1 MGYRLRA
8 PTFKHRERLIIIS
21 APADND
27 AHRGIVQIIYPYLPC
42 PPDIPHGRISVMQQ
56 ARHPEIQVVIPD
68 HGSSSFNGAGE
79 RLAKALS
86 VDEALQFSPM
96 TSAPVFGLDSIFRPD
111 VGQPSLANLSST
123 HDRKAA
129 GAIIDALDDE
139 TQAAAGEST
148 RLKTTRQ
155 YLQEILSGGL
165 TEYEFKLPSRP
176 RQTHNSLKS
185 QLPDSESLSRGHLG
199 PFAKMMLDNTD
210 VPYRYPLPITPSP
223 KNELPVSKPLPSP
236 NLIENS
242 SPHIPLESRRQ
253 SEVKPPLGSQD
264 SMPKP
269 VIIVPSLPLS
279 SQPDEYVH
287 INEQV
292 PSKRRKLNTDDSDKL
307 AALRMKDQKE
317 EADAALVKLQGLLQ
331 DVFEEEDQLEPDTAT
346 TEAQLPSKMFRLPK
360 ATDDLGPVLSSETH
374 TLLQAAIQKVTG
386 YGRLR
391 DIPTEYLN
399 RIQKLCEPPVISSQT
414 TDLKLEHVPSDEDAE
429 IWLRRLE
436 DVRNALLAICTL
448 LQTMSGEVTI
458 NDLCPEDVI
467 QAIPSVLNH
476 VFDDCLIPAIEC
488 RPTGRDA
495 ELFTFFSSHKQI
507 IAGLVHQT
515 KRVLNLLARFLS
527 NVDVAEGTITA
538 TEFLATKLIF
548 VENAHSDRDSTL
560 GFQKFEAVRR
570 GSMDVLAKI
579 FAKYPEQRSFI
590 LDEILVSLEKLPS
603 TRQSARQFKLLDGK
617 HIQLLSALVMQLVQ
631 TTALQKSL
639 KGSRKPKRR
648 LPLPKLGQGNGSE
661 SDEEA
666 DDEPED
672 EGPKRGTAL
681 ELLSNQVDPLFD
693 NAIRSA
699 QYITRFIVQ
708 RAMTSTKTGDQPYR
722 NLLDLFTGDLISVL
736 GSTDW
741 PAAELLLRVLA
752 SQMIGLAD
760 HDKSPANAKNMALEL
775 LGWMG
780 CAISDLTSSVQHLL
794 PSIDEGDSDLI
805 DHLRQLFDEH
815 LNRSLHI
822 EEILVIDGPHRIVLE
837 YLQERDVGNWQL
849 ASARGYFLAQWAKTV
864 CSFYYDPED
873 KGNISEDESVEEFAR
888 TLRNMLSDPRW
899 LESHR
904 EFDRIAANHA
914 RFAYLL
920 TVLNMGFCKAF
931 DKILK
936 VLLNSITS
944 DQAKVRSRSLKSVI
958 QMLEKDPN
966 LLDRDNTVMPL
977 ILGCASDSSPMVR
990 DSALSL
996 IAKCITL
1003 KPALE
1008 EDGCRTILA
1017 CSADPTVGVRKRC
1030 IGSLKDIYLQTSR
1043 KDLKIAIADN
1053 LLQQITD
1060 FEGSVAA
1067 QARQVLEEI
1076 WLSPFHQS
1084 ISSIHDSPQKAS
1096 LGELVDL
1103 IVGSVEK
1110 SDLGVITLEKFV
1122 KSVLSEDS
1130 KAASANFEVCKS
1142 VVASM
1147 FERIID
1153 HADSSNK
1160 PSLQALLQSITVFAK
1175 ANAKL
1180 FTPDQLETLHPY
1192 IGHLSTADDL
1202 LLFRSVVVIYR
1213 CVLPCLST
1221 AHNTLLKEVQNDLF
1235 KSVSKLARTELNE
1248 VMACLWTV
1256 DRVLQNTE
1264 RLVKLTISVLKGIA
1278 QAKAL
1283 NFDESSTADA
1293 LGRVRSYIRIA
1304 GCVGKHCDL
1313 EKYYNFFRQ
1322 SFPTARATSVSGLMV
1337 DFIAPFA
1344 LPRYPLELRV
1354 MALES
1359 LGSICQTWPAQFSEE
1374 QARVALSSVFDE
1386 DNPDLQNIV
1395 LKSFLE
1401 FFSVHEGKSEKL
1413 IETNDS
1419 AVDAENS
1426 TRLAG
1431 SLKAS
1436 ENDGAAALIA
1446 QHFLQNMLHAALS
1459 KQDAY
1464 ALTAIELIASINRQ
1478 GLIHPKECAGVL
1490 VSLETSTNPT
1500 ISKIAF
1506 ETHKMLH
1513 EQHESMFDREYMR
1526 AVQEAFY
1533 YQRDVVG
1540 DPSGA
1545 YSHPYTAKLAPLF
1558 DIIKV
1563 SNSKYQRKFL
1573 TNLCSKVDFELRKL
1587 DVSNNPPEHLLL
1599 ARFVSQNIAFFEYG
1613 QIAEII
1619 PTIACIERIVAAT
1632 GTIVAHAIET
1642 DLFQHTIQPTNGNA
1656 SSAETHVE
1664 NGPAAVVD
1672 SPDSPAGPSKVPV
1685 HESID
1690 MLLLRQLTTAAGS
1703 LLMLWE
1709 ARSYLRRLYGINFHA
1724 RQKEGKGHAKELNRA
1739 PAKVQ
1744 GVNGDRI
1751 WETVSNLMR
1760 CLDSTEAMMSTCRD
1774 FAMLLSIDDELK
1786 VAGDDDRD
1794 SYDTTG
1800 EGDDMSALLAATSS
1814 SKPGKRKS
1822 SVSGGGTPK
1831 KKPRGRPA
1839 AKKRVSTDLEDGL
1852 GSD

>member
-1 MGYRLRA
+1 
-8 PTFKHRERLIIIS
+8 
-21 APADND
+21 
-27 AHRGIVQIIYPYLPC
+27 
-42 PPDIPHGRISVMQQ
+42 MQQ
-56 ARHPEIQVVIPD
+56 ARHPEIQVVISD
-68 HGSSSFNGAGE
+68 HGTSNSNGAGE

-96 TSAPVFGLDSIFRPD
+96 TSAPIFGLSSILLPD

-129 GAIIDALDDE
+129 GEIIDALDDE
-139 TQAAAGEST
+139 TQASAGEST
-148 RLKTTRQ
+148 RLETARQ
-155 YLQEILSGGL
+155 YIQEKLNGVL
-165 TEYEFKLPSRP
+165 TKYEFKLPSQP
-176 RQTHNSLKS
+176 RTTRNSLKH
-185 QLPDSESLSRGHLG
+185 QTPDTESLSRGHLG
-199 PFAKMMLDNTD
+199 PFAKMMLDSTN
-210 VPYRYPLPITPSP
+210 VVYRYPSPITPSP
-223 KNELPVSKPLPSP
+223 KKTLPVSKPLPSP
-236 NLIENS
+236 ALTENS
-242 SPHIPLESRRQ
+242 SPQITAEFRRQ
-253 SEVKPPLGSQD
+253 SEPEPPFGPQQI
-264 SMPKP
+264 MQKP
-269 VIIVPSLPLS
+269 VVLVPSLPLS
-279 SQPDEYVH
+279 SQRDEYVH
-287 INEQV
+287 ISDEV
-292 PSKRRKLNTDDSDKL
+292 LSKRRKLNTKDEEKV
-307 AALRMKDQKE
+307 AALRLKDQKE
-317 EADAALVKLQGLLQ
+317 EANGALVKLQELLQ
-331 DVFEEEDQLEPDTAT
+331 EVFEAEDQLEPDTSS
-346 TEAQLPSKMFRLPK
+346 TEVQSCSKMFRLPK
-360 ATDDLGPVLSSETH
+360 TINDIGPVLSSETQSM
-374 TLLQAAIQKVTG
+374 LQTAMQKVAS

-399 RIQKLCEPPVISSQT
+399 RIQKLCEPPIISAQT
-414 TDLKLEHVPSDEDAE
+414 PDLKLEHVPSAEDTE
-429 IWLRRLE
+429 IWLSRL
-436 DVRNALLAICTL
+436 DDMRNALLAICTL
-448 LQTMSGEVTI
+448 LHTMSGEVTI
-458 NDLCPEDVI
+458 KDLCPEDVI
-467 QAIPSVLNH
+467 QAIPGVLNH
-476 VFDDCLIPAIEC
+476 VFDDCLIPAVEC
-488 RPTGRDA
+488 RPNGRDE
-495 ELFTFFSSHKQI
+495 ELFAFFSNQKKVL
-507 IAGLVHQT
+507 AGLVHQA
-515 KRVLNLLARFLS
+515 KKVLNLLAGFLS

-560 GFQKFEAVRR
+560 GFQKYEAVRR

-603 TRQSARQFKLLDGK
+603 TRQSARQFKLIDGK
-617 HIQLLSALVMQLVQ
+617 NIQLLSALVMQLVQ
-631 TTALQKSL
+631 TTAMQESSKS
-639 KGSRKPKRR
+639 SQKPKRR
-648 LPLPKLGQGNGSE
+648 LPLPKLARDEASDSEETNDE
-661 SDEEA
+661 SD
-666 DDEPED
+666 D
-672 EGPKRGTAL
+672 EGSRRGTPL
-681 ELLSNQVDPLFD
+681 ELLSNKVDPLFD

-780 CAISDLTSSVQHLL
+780 CAISELTSSVQHLI
-794 PSIDEGDSDLI
+794 PSMDEGDSNLSDY
-805 DHLRQLFDEH
+805 LRQLFDEH
-815 LNRSLHI
+815 LNRSLHTQDI
-822 EEILVIDGPHRIVLE
+822 VCVDGPYRIVLE
-837 YLQERDVGNWQL
+837 YLQERDIRNWQL
-849 ASARGYFLAQWAKTV
+849 SSARGYFLAQWAKNV
-864 CSFYYDPED
+864 CSFYNDPED
-873 KGNISEDESVEEFAR
+873 SGGPSKGESVDNLAR
-888 TLRNMLSDPRW
+888 TLCNMLSDPRW
-899 LESHR
+899 LESHN
-904 EFDRIAANHA
+904 EFDRIATHHA

-920 TVLNMGFCKAF
+920 TVLNTGFCKAF

-958 QMLEKDPN
+958 QMLEKDPT
-966 LLDRDNTVMPL
+966 LLDRDNTVMTL
-977 ILGCASDSSPMVR
+977 ILGCAADSSPMVR

-1003 KPALE
+1003 RPALE
-1008 EDGCRTILA
+1008 EEGCRTILS

-1053 LLQQITD
+1053 LLQRITD
-1060 FEGSVAA
+1060 FESSVVT

-1076 WLSPFHQS
+1076 WFTPFHHPIHS
-1084 ISSIHDSPQKAS
+1084 IQDSPHTKVT

-1110 SDLGVITLEKFV
+1110 SDVVVTTLEKFV
-1122 KSVLSEDS
+1122 KSVLSDDS
-1130 KAASANFEVCKS
+1130 KAASANFRVCKAI
-1142 VVASM
+1142 VATM

-1213 CVLPCLST
+1213 CVLPYLST

-1264 RLVKLTISVLKGIA
+1264 RLVKLTISVLKGIS

-1283 NFDESSTADA
+1283 NFDNNSSKADA

-1322 SFPTARATSVSGLMV
+1322 SFPTAQATSVSGLMV

-1344 LPRYPLELRV
+1344 LPQYPLELRV

-1359 LGSICQTWPAQFSEE
+1359 LGSICQTWPAQYSQK
-1374 QARVALSSVFDE
+1374 QAKAALSSVFDE

-1401 FFSVHEGKSEKL
+1401 FFSVHEGKAEKL
-1413 IETNDS
+1413 IQTGDS
-1419 AVDAENS
+1419 AADDAENS

-1459 KQDAY
+1459 KQDTY
-1464 ALTAIELIASINRQ
+1464 ALTAVELIASINRQ

-1490 VSLETSTNPT
+1490 VALETSTNPT

-1506 ETHKMLH
+1506 DTHKMLH

-1526 AVQEAFY
+1526 AVQDAFY
-1533 YQRDVVG
+1533 YQRDVIG

-1545 YSHPYTAKLAPLF
+1545 FSRPYTSKLAPLF

-1573 TNLCSKVDFELRKL
+1573 TNLCSKVNFEPRKL
-1587 DVSNNPPEHLLL
+1587 DVSKDPPEHLLL
-1599 ARFVSQNIAFFEYG
+1599 SRFVSQNIAFFEYA
-1613 QIAEII
+1613 QLAEII
-1619 PTIACIERIVAAT
+1619 PTIGCIERIVAGT
-1632 GTIVAHAIET
+1632 GTVVAHAIET
-1642 DLFQHTIQPTNGNA
+1642 DLFQHTMQLINGNA
-1656 SSAETHVE
+1656 SRAEPQGNNEPTVSTE
-1664 NGPAAVVD
+1664 APDIPATAAA
-1672 SPDSPAGPSKVPV
+1672 PPEPAIGD
-1685 HESID
+1685 SID
-1690 MLLLRQLTTAAGS
+1690 TDLLRQLATAAGS
-1703 LLMLWE
+1703 LFMLWE
-1709 ARSYLRRLYGINFHA
+1709 ARSYLRRLYGINFHS
-1724 RQKEGKGHAKELNRA
+1724 RQQEGKVNAKEVNRA
-1739 PAKVQ
+1739 PSKVQ
-1744 GVNGDRI
+1744 GVNGDRF
-1751 WETVSNLMR
+1751 WETVSNLMH
-1760 CLDSTEAMMSTCRD
+1760 CLDSNEAMMNTCRD
-1774 FAMLLSIDDELK
+1774 FALLLSIDDELK
-1786 VAGDDDRD
+1786 VIGDDDRD
-1794 SYDTTG
+1794 SHDTTG
-1800 EGDDMSALLAATSS
+1800 DGDDMSVLLGPGGN

-1822 SVSGGGTPK
+1822 SVSAGGTPK
-1831 KKPRGRPA
+1831 KKARGRLSGQ
-1839 AKKRVSTDLEDGL
+1839 KRMNTELDDELA
-1852 GSD
+1852 SD

>member
-1 MGYRLRA
+1 
-8 PTFKHRERLIIIS
+8 
-21 APADND
+21 
-27 AHRGIVQIIYPYLPC
+27 
-42 PPDIPHGRISVMQQ
+42 MQQ
-56 ARHPEIQVVIPD
+56 ARNPSIQVVISG
-68 HGSSSFNGAGE
+68 HGVSNSNGAGE

-96 TSAPVFGLDSIFRPD
+96 TSAPIFGLDSILRPD

-129 GAIIDALDDE
+129 GEIIDTLDDE
-139 TQAAAGEST
+139 TQANAGEST
-148 RLKTTRQ
+148 RLETTRRH
-155 YLQEILSGGL
+155 LQEILSGDM
-165 TEYEFKLPSRP
+165 TEYEFKLPSRS
-176 RQTHNSLKS
+176 RVTHNSLKA
-185 QLPDSESLSRGHLG
+185 QLPDTESLSRGHLG
-199 PFAKMMLDNTD
+199 PFAKMVLDSTD
-210 VPYRYPLPITPSP
+210 VRYRYPSPVTPSP
-223 KNELPVSKPLPSP
+223 KKKLIVSKSLPSP
-236 NLIENS
+236 TLTENVSAARIPES
-242 SPHIPLESRRQ
+242 SHHTESKATLGLQ
-253 SEVKPPLGSQD
+253 KPMQ
-264 SMPKP
+264 KP
-269 VIIVPSLPLS
+269 VVLVPSLPLS
-279 SQPDEYVH
+279 SQPNEYVH
-287 INEQV
+287 IRDQS
-292 PSKRRKLNTDDSDKL
+292 PSKRRKLNTEDDEKL
-307 AALRMKDQKE
+307 AALRLKDQKE
-317 EADAALVKLQGLLQ
+317 EADAALVKLQELLQ
-331 DVFEEEDQLEPDTAT
+331 EVFEAEDQLEPDTSAT
-346 TEAQLPSKMFRLPK
+346 EPQSSSKMFRLPK
-360 ATDDLGPVLSSETH
+360 AIDGLGPVLSSETH
-374 TLLQAAIQKVTG
+374 SLLQTAMQKVTG

-399 RIQKLCEPPVISSQT
+399 RIQKLCEPPVISAQT
-414 TDLKLEHVPSDEDAE
+414 PDLKLEHVPAE
-429 IWLRRLE
+429 YDTEMWLRKL
-436 DVRNALLAICTL
+436 DDMRNALLAICTL
-448 LQTMSGEVTI
+448 LHTMSGEVTI
-458 NDLCPEDVI
+458 KDLCPEDVI
-467 QAIPSVLNH
+467 QAIPNVLNH
-476 VFDDCLIPAIEC
+476 VFDDCLIPVVEC
-488 RPTGRDA
+488 RPNARDA
-495 ELFTFFSSHKQI
+495 ELFTFFSAHRNI
-507 IAGLVHQT
+507 LAGLVHQT
-515 KRVLNLLARFLS
+515 KKVLHLLARFLS

-560 GFQKFEAVRR
+560 GFQKYEAVRR

-579 FAKYPEQRSFI
+579 FAKYPEQRPFI

-603 TRQSARQFKLLDGK
+603 TRQSARQFKLIDGK

-631 TTALQKSL
+631 TTALQKSS
-639 KGSRKPKRR
+639 KGSRRPKRR
-648 LPLPKLGQGNGSE
+648 LLLPKFGQGEGSE
-661 SDEEA
+661 SEDTDDEA
-666 DDEPED
+666 DDD
-672 EGPKRGTAL
+672 GPRRGTPL
-681 ELLSNQVDPLFD
+681 ELLSDKVEPLFD
-693 NAIRSA
+693 NALRSA
-699 QYITRFIVQ
+699 QYITKFIVQ

-722 NLLDLFTGDLISVL
+722 NLLDLFTGDLVSVL

-780 CAISDLTSSVQHLL
+780 CAISDLTSSVQHLI
-794 PSIDEGDSDLI
+794 PSMDEGDSELSDY
-805 DHLRQLFDEH
+805 LRQLFDEH
-815 LNRSLHI
+815 LNRSLHA
-822 EEILVIDGPHRIVLE
+822 EDVVSVDGPYRIVLE
-837 YLQERDVGNWQL
+837 NLQERDLGNWQL
-849 ASARGYFLAQWAKTV
+849 SSARGYVLAQWAKNV
-864 CSFYYDPED
+864 CSFYYDPENR
-873 KGNISEDESVEEFAR
+873 GNTSDGESVDHLAR

-899 LESHR
+899 LESHNNF
-904 EFDRIAANHA
+904 ERIGPHHA

-920 TVLNMGFCKAF
+920 TLLHMGFCKAF

-958 QMLEKDPN
+958 QMLEKDPT
-966 LLDRDNTVMPL
+966 LLDRDDSVTTL
-977 ILGCASDSSPMVR
+977 ILRCSTDSSPMVR

-1003 KPALE
+1003 RPALE
-1008 EDGCRTILA
+1008 EDGCRTILS

-1053 LLQQITD
+1053 LLQRITD
-1060 FEGSVAA
+1060 MESSVVT

-1076 WLSPFHQS
+1076 WFGPFHHPIDS
-1084 ISSIHDSPQKAS
+1084 IQDSPQTKVS

-1110 SDLGVITLEKFV
+1110 SDAIVTAFEKFV
-1122 KSVLSEDS
+1122 KSILSDDT
-1130 KAASANFEVCKS
+1130 KAASANFKVCKAI
-1142 VVASM
+1142 VAAM

-1153 HADSSNK
+1153 HADSPNK
-1160 PSLQALLQSITVFAK
+1160 PTLQALLQSVTVFAK

-1213 CVLPCLST
+1213 CVLPYLST
-1221 AHNTLLKEVQNDLF
+1221 AHNTLLKEIQNDLF

-1248 VMACLWTV
+1248 VMACLWTI

-1278 QAKAL
+1278 QAKTL
-1283 NFDESSTADA
+1283 NFDNSSKTDA

-1322 SFPTARATSVSGLMV
+1322 SFPTTQATSVSGLMV
-1337 DFIAPFA
+1337 NFIAPFA
-1344 LPRYPLELRV
+1344 LPQYPLELRI

-1359 LGSICQTWPAQFSEE
+1359 LGSICQTWPAQYSQQ
-1374 QARVALSSVFDE
+1374 QARVALSSVFE
-1386 DNPDLQNIV
+1386 GDNPDLQNII

-1401 FFSVHEGKSEKL
+1401 FFSIHEGKAETL
-1413 IETNDS
+1413 VQTNDS
-1419 AVDAENS
+1419 AADAES
-1426 TRLAG
+1426 SARLAG

-1446 QHFLQNMLHAALS
+1446 QQFLQNMLHAALS
-1459 KQDAY
+1459 KQDTY

-1490 VSLETSTNPT
+1490 VALETSTNPT

-1506 ETHKMLH
+1506 DTHKMLH

-1526 AVQEAFY
+1526 AVQDAFH

-1545 YSHPYTAKLAPLF
+1545 FVRPYTSKLAPLF

-1573 TNLCSKVDFELRKL
+1573 TNLCTKVDFELRKL
-1587 DVSNNPPEHLLL
+1587 DVSKDPPEHLLL
-1599 ARFVSQNIAFFEYG
+1599 SRFVSQNIAFFEYA
-1613 QIAEII
+1613 QIAEIL

-1642 DLFQHTIQPTNGNA
+1642 DLFQNTMEPINGNSNA
-1656 SSAETHVE
+1656 AQSRTMDGSTVSEEV
-1664 NGPAAVVD
+1664 AAVPTTSSEVAA
-1672 SPDSPAGPSKVPV
+1672 AGK
-1685 HESID
+1685 SID
-1690 MLLLRQLTTAAGS
+1690 GQLLRQLATAAGS

-1724 RQKEGKGHAKELNRA
+1724 RQKEGKGSAKELNR
-1739 PAKVQ
+1739 PPSKVQ
-1744 GVNGDRI
+1744 GVTGDRF
-1751 WETVSNLMR
+1751 WEVVSNLMH
-1760 CLDSTEAMMSTCRD
+1760 CLDSTETMVTTCRD
-1774 FAMLLSIDDELK
+1774 FALLLSIDDELK
-1786 VAGDDDRD
+1786 VAGDDDRG
-1794 SYDTTG
+1794 SHDTTG
-1800 EGDDMSALLAATSS
+1800 EGDEMGILLAAAGN

-1822 SVSGGGTPK
+1822 SVSAGGTPK
-1831 KKPRGRPA
+1831 KKARGSKPLG
-1839 AKKRVSTDLEDGL
+1839 KKRMSTDIDDELA
-1852 GSD
+1852 SD

>member
-1 MGYRLRA
+1 
-8 PTFKHRERLIIIS
+8 
-21 APADND
+21 
-27 AHRGIVQIIYPYLPC
+27 
-42 PPDIPHGRISVMQQ
+42 MQQ
-56 ARHPEIQVVIPD
+56 ARHPGIQVVISD
-68 HGSSSFNGAGE
+68 HGASNSNGAGE

-96 TSAPVFGLDSIFRPD
+96 TSAPIFGLDSILRPD

-129 GAIIDALDDE
+129 GEIIDALDDE
-139 TQAAAGEST
+139 TQASAGEST
-148 RLKTTRQ
+148 RLETTRQ
-155 YLQEILSGGL
+155 YLQEILKKGL

-176 RQTHNSLKS
+176 RMTRNSLKA
-185 QLPDSESLSRGHLG
+185 QLPDTESLSRGHLG
-199 PFAKMMLDNTD
+199 PFAKMMLDSTD
-210 VPYRYPLPITPSP
+210 VAYRYPSPITPSP
-223 KNELPVSKPLPSP
+223 KKKLPVSKPLPSP
-236 NLIENS
+236 TLTENV
-242 SPHIPLESRRQ
+242 SPQIIAESRHQ
-253 SEVKPPLGSQD
+253 SESKATLGPQEN
-264 SMPKP
+264 MQKP
-269 VIIVPSLPLS
+269 VILVPSLPLS

-287 INEQV
+287 ISDQV
-292 PSKRRKLNTDDSDKL
+292 PSKRRKLNTEDDDKL
-307 AALRMKDQKE
+307 AALRLKDQKE
-317 EADAALVKLQGLLQ
+317 EADAALVKLQEILQ
-331 DVFEEEDQLEPDTAT
+331 EIFEAEDQLEPDTSS
-346 TEAQLPSKMFRLPK
+346 TEAHPSSKMFRLPK
-360 ATDDLGPVLSSETH
+360 AIDDLGPVLSSETH
-374 TLLQAAIQKVTG
+374 SMLQTAMQKVTV

-399 RIQKLCEPPVISSQT
+399 RIQKLCEPPVISAQT
-414 TDLKLEHVPSDEDAE
+414 PDLKLEHVPSDEDTE
-429 IWLRRLE
+429 IWLRRL
-436 DVRNALLAICTL
+436 DDMRNALLAICTL
-448 LQTMSGEVTI
+448 LHTMSGEVTI
-458 NDLCPEDVI
+458 KDLCPEDVI
-467 QAIPSVLNH
+467 QAIPAVLNH
-476 VFDDCLIPAIEC
+476 VFDNCIIPAVEC
-488 RPTGRDA
+488 RPNGRDA
-495 ELFTFFSSHKQI
+495 ELFTFFSAHKQVL
-507 IAGLVHQT
+507 AGLVNQT
-515 KRVLNLLARFLS
+515 KKVLNLLARFLS

-603 TRQSARQFKLLDGK
+603 TRQSARQFKLIDGK

-631 TTALQKSL
+631 TTALQKSS
-639 KGSRKPKRR
+639 KGSKKPKRR
-648 LPLPKLGQGNGSE
+648 LPLPKLGQAEGSE
-661 SDEEA
+661 SEET
-666 DDEPED
+666 DDESDD
-672 EGPKRGTAL
+672 EGPRRGTPL
-681 ELLSNQVDPLFD
+681 ELLSNKVEPLFD

-760 HDKSPANAKNMALEL
+760 HDKSSANAKNMALEL

-780 CAISDLTSSVQHLL
+780 CAISDLTSSVQHLI
-794 PSIDEGDSDLI
+794 PSMDEGDSDLS
-805 DHLRQLFDEH
+805 DYLRQLFDEH

-822 EEILVIDGPHRIVLE
+822 EDIVSADGPYRVVLE
-837 YLQERDVGNWQL
+837 YLQERDLDNWQL
-849 ASARGYFLAQWAKTV
+849 SSARGYFLAQWAKTV
-864 CSFYYDPED
+864 CSFYYDPQD
-873 KGNISEDESVEEFAR
+873 RGNTSEGESVDDLAR

-899 LESHR
+899 LESHN
-904 EFDRIAANHA
+904 EFDRIATNHA

-920 TVLNMGFCKAF
+920 TVLNTGFCKAF

-958 QMLEKDPN
+958 QMLEKDPT
-966 LLDRDNTVMPL
+966 LLDRDDTVMTL
-977 ILGCASDSSPMVR
+977 ILRCATDSSPMVR

-1003 KPALE
+1003 RPALE
-1008 EDGCRTILA
+1008 EDGCRTILS

-1030 IGSLKDIYLQTSR
+1030 ISSLKDIYLQTSR

-1053 LLQQITD
+1053 LLQRIID
-1060 FEGSVAA
+1060 LESSVVA

-1076 WLSPFHQS
+1076 WLAPFHHPINS
-1084 ISSIHDSPQKAS
+1084 IQDSPQTKVS
-1096 LGELVDL
+1096 FGELVDL

-1110 SDLGVITLEKFV
+1110 SDVVITTLEKFV
-1122 KSVLSEDS
+1122 KSVLSDDS
-1130 KAASANFEVCKS
+1130 KAAAANFTVCKAI
-1142 VVASM
+1142 VATM

-1153 HADSSNK
+1153 HADSPNK

-1213 CVLPCLST
+1213 CVLPYLST

-1283 NFDESSTADA
+1283 NFDDSSKADA

-1337 DFIAPFA
+1337 DFISPFA
-1344 LPRYPLELRV
+1344 LPRYPLELRI

-1359 LGSICQTWPAQFSEE
+1359 LGSICQTWPAQYGQE
-1374 QARVALSSVFDE
+1374 QARLALSSVFDE

-1401 FFSVHEGKSEKL
+1401 FFSVHEGKAEKL
-1413 IETNDS
+1413 IQTSDS
-1419 AVDAENS
+1419 TADGESS

-1459 KQDAY
+1459 KQDTY

-1490 VSLETSTNPT
+1490 VALETSTNPT

-1506 ETHKMLH
+1506 DTHKMLH

-1533 YQRDVVG
+1533 YQRDVIG

-1545 YSHPYTAKLAPLF
+1545 FSRPYISKLAPLF

-1563 SNSKYQRKFL
+1563 SNSKYQKKFL
-1573 TNLCSKVDFELRKL
+1573 MNLCSKVDFELRKL
-1587 DVSNNPPEHLLL
+1587 DVSKDPPEHLLL
-1599 ARFVSQNIAFFEYG
+1599 SRFVSQNIAFFEYA
-1613 QIAEII
+1613 QIAEIL
-1619 PTIACIERIVAAT
+1619 PTISCIERIVAAT

-1642 DLFQHTIQPTNGNA
+1642 DLLQNTMQPINGNA
-1656 SSAETHVE
+1656 SAAEPQAN
-1664 NGPAAVVD
+1664 NGPAVSDEAPAAPATLVAPPEVAVRESVD
-1672 SPDSPAGPSKVPV
+1672 TQ
-1685 HESID
+1685 
-1690 MLLLRQLTTAAGS
+1690 LLRQLTTAAAS

-1724 RQKEGKGHAKELNRA
+1724 RQKEAKGNAKELNRA
-1739 PAKVQ
+1739 PSKVQ
-1744 GVNGDRI
+1744 GVNGDRF
-1751 WETVSNLMR
+1751 WEAVNTLLH
-1760 CLDSTEAMMSTCRD
+1760 CLDSMETMMSTCRD
-1774 FAMLLSIDDELK
+1774 FALLLSIDDELK

-1794 SYDTTG
+1794 SHDTTG
-1800 EGDDMSALLAATSS
+1800 DGDDMGVLLAAAGN

-1822 SVSGGGTPK
+1822 SVSAGGTPK
-1831 KKPRGRPA
+1831 KKARGRPLG
-1839 AKKRVSTDLEDGL
+1839 KKRMSTDLEDEL
-1852 GSD
+1852 ASD

>member
-1 MGYRLRA
+1 
-8 PTFKHRERLIIIS
+8 
-21 APADND
+21 
-27 AHRGIVQIIYPYLPC
+27 
-42 PPDIPHGRISVMQQ
+42 MQQ
-56 ARHPEIQVVIPD
+56 ARHPGIQVVISD
-68 HGSSSFNGAGE
+68 HGASNSNSTGE

-96 TSAPVFGLDSIFRPD
+96 TSVPVFGLDSILRPD
-111 VGQPSLANLSST
+111 VGQPSLSNLSST

-129 GAIIDALDDE
+129 GEIIDDLDDE
-139 TQAAAGEST
+139 TQASAGEST
-148 RLKTTRQ
+148 RLETTRQ
-155 YLQEILSGGL
+155 YLQALLNGQL
-165 TEYEFKLPSRP
+165 TEYEFKLPSRS
-176 RQTHNSLKS
+176 RVTRNSVNAQIL
-185 QLPDSESLSRGHLG
+185 DTESLSRGHLG
-199 PFAKMMLDNTD
+199 PFAKMVLDCTD
-210 VPYRYPLPITPSP
+210 VPYRYPSPITPSP
-223 KNELPVSKPLPSP
+223 KKKLQAPESLPSP
-236 NLIENS
+236 TLSENI
-242 SPHIPLESRRQ
+242 SPQIIMESKHH
-253 SEVKPPLGSQD
+253 SDSKASLGREK
-264 SMPKP
+264 SMQKP
-269 VIIVPSLPLS
+269 VVLVPSLPLS
-279 SQPDEYVH
+279 SQPGEYVH
-287 INEQV
+287 IGDQS
-292 PSKRRKLNTDDSDKL
+292 PSKRRKLNTEDDEKL
-307 AALRMKDQKE
+307 AALRLKDQKE
-317 EADAALVKLQGLLQ
+317 EADAALVKLQELFQ
-331 DVFEEEDQLEPDTAT
+331 EVFEAEDQLEPDTSS
-346 TEAQLPSKMFRLPK
+346 TEAQPSNKFFTLPK

-374 TLLQAAIQKVTG
+374 SILQTAMQKVTG

-399 RIQKLCEPPVISSQT
+399 RVQKLCEPPVISAQT
-414 TDLKLEHVPSDEDAE
+414 PDLKLEHVPSDEDTE
-429 IWLRRLE
+429 IWLRRLA
-436 DVRNALLAICTL
+436 DMRNALLAICTL
-448 LQTMSGEVTI
+448 LHTMSGEVTTK
-458 NDLCPEDVI
+458 DLCPEDVI
-467 QAIPSVLNH
+467 QAIPGVLNH
-476 VFDDCLIPAIEC
+476 VFDDCLIPAVEC
-488 RPTGRDA
+488 RPNGRDA
-495 ELFTFFSSHKQI
+495 ELFTFFSAHKNVL
-507 IAGLVHQT
+507 AGLVHQT
-515 KRVLNLLARFLS
+515 KKVLNLLARFLS

-548 VENAHSDRDSTL
+548 VENAHSDRDSAL

-603 TRQSARQFKLLDGK
+603 TRQNARQFKLIDGK

-631 TTALQKSL
+631 TTAIQKLS

-648 LPLPKLGQGNGSE
+648 LPLPKLGQDECSDSEDTCDE
-661 SDEEA
+661 SD
-666 DDEPED
+666 DERPR
-672 EGPKRGTAL
+672 KGTPL
-681 ELLSNQVDPLFD
+681 ELLSNKVEPLFD

-760 HDKSPANAKNMALEL
+760 HDKTPANAKNMSLEL

-780 CAISDLTSSVQHLL
+780 CAISDLTSSTHHLI
-794 PSIDEGDSDLI
+794 PSMDEGDSNLSDY
-805 DHLRQLFDEH
+805 LRQLFDEH
-815 LNRSLHI
+815 LNRSLHT
-822 EEILVIDGPHRIVLE
+822 EDVVSVDGPYRIVLE
-837 YLQERDVGNWQL
+837 YLEERDVGNWQL
-849 ASARGYFLAQWAKTV
+849 SSARGYFLAHWAKNV
-864 CSFYYDPED
+864 CSFYYDPENR
-873 KGNISEDESVEEFAR
+873 GNVSEGESADDLAR
-888 TLRNMLSDPRW
+888 ALRNMLSDPRW
-899 LESHR
+899 LESHN
-904 EFDRIAANHA
+904 EFDRIATHHA

-920 TVLNMGFCKAF
+920 TLLNMGFCKAF
-931 DKILK
+931 DKIFK

-958 QMLEKDPN
+958 QMLEKDPT
-966 LLDRDNTVMPL
+966 LLDRDDTVMTL
-977 ILGCASDSSPMVR
+977 IFQCATDSSPMVR

-1003 KPALE
+1003 RPVLE
-1008 EDGCRTILA
+1008 EDGCRTILS

-1053 LLQQITD
+1053 LLQRITD
-1060 FEGSVAA
+1060 VESSVVA
-1067 QARQVLEEI
+1067 QARQILEEI
-1076 WLSPFHQS
+1076 WLGPFHHPINVIQ
-1084 ISSIHDSPQKAS
+1084 DSPQTKVS

-1110 SDLGVITLEKFV
+1110 SDAVVITLEKFV
-1122 KSVLSEDS
+1122 KSVLSDDTRS
-1130 KAASANFEVCKS
+1130 ASANFKVCKAI
-1142 VVASM
+1142 VATM

-1153 HADSSNK
+1153 HADSPNK
-1160 PSLQALLQSITVFAK
+1160 PSIQALLQSITVFAK

-1213 CVLPCLST
+1213 CVLPYLSN

-1278 QAKAL
+1278 QVKTL
-1283 NFDESSTADA
+1283 KFDNSSKADA

-1313 EKYYNFFRQ
+1313 EKYLNFFKQ
-1322 SFPTARATSVSGLMV
+1322 SFPTTKATSVAGLMV

-1344 LPRYPLELRV
+1344 LPQYPLELRI

-1359 LGSICQTWPAQFSEE
+1359 LGSVCQTWPAQYSQEH
-1374 QARVALSSVFDE
+1374 ARFALSSVFEE

-1401 FFSVHEGKSEKL
+1401 FFSVHEGKAEKL
-1413 IETNDS
+1413 IQTSDL
-1419 AVDAENS
+1419 AADAESS
-1426 TRLAG
+1426 TRLAA

-1459 KQDAY
+1459 KQDTY

-1490 VSLETSTNPT
+1490 VALETSPHPT
-1500 ISKIAF
+1500 VSKIAF

-1526 AVQEAFY
+1526 AVQDAFY

-1545 YSHPYTAKLAPLF
+1545 FSRPYTSKLAPLF

-1573 TNLCSKVDFELRKL
+1573 TNLCSKVDFEFRKL
-1587 DVSNNPPEHLLL
+1587 DVSKDPPEHLLL
-1599 ARFVSQNIAFFEYG
+1599 SRFVSQNIAFFEYA
-1613 QIAEII
+1613 QIAEIL

-1642 DLFQHTIQPTNGNA
+1642 DLFQNTMQPINGN
-1656 SSAETHVE
+1656 SNTAETQATDGLTISGEAPIV
-1664 NGPAAVVD
+1664 PTTPQDLAVRGSVD
-1672 SPDSPAGPSKVPV
+1672 AQ
-1685 HESID
+1685 
-1690 MLLLRQLTTAAGS
+1690 LLRKLATASGS

-1709 ARSYLRRLYGINFHA
+1709 ARSHLRRLYGINFHA
-1724 RQKEGKGHAKELNRA
+1724 RQKEGKGNAKELNRA

-1744 GVNGDRI
+1744 GVTGERF
-1751 WETVSNLMR
+1751 WEAVSNLMH
-1760 CLDSTEAMMSTCRD
+1760 CLDTTEAMMDTCRD
-1774 FAMLLSIDDELK
+1774 FALLLSIDDELK
-1786 VAGDDDRD
+1786 IAGDDDRD
-1794 SYDTTG
+1794 SHDTTG
-1800 EGDDMSALLAATSS
+1800 DVDDMSLLLAAAGN

-1822 SVSGGGTPK
+1822 SVPAGGTPK
-1831 KKPRGRPA
+1831 KKARGRPPG
-1839 AKKRVSTDLEDGL
+1839 KKRTSTDLEDEL
-1852 GSD
+1852 ASD

>member
-1 MGYRLRA
+1 
-8 PTFKHRERLIIIS
+8 
-21 APADND
+21 
-27 AHRGIVQIIYPYLPC
+27 
-42 PPDIPHGRISVMQQ
+42 MQQ

-68 HGSSSFNGAGE
+68 HGTSNSNGAGE

-96 TSAPVFGLDSIFRPD
+96 TSAPVFGLDSILRPD
-111 VGQPSLANLSST
+111 IGQPSLANLSST
-123 HDRKAA
+123 HDRKSA
-129 GAIIDALDDE
+129 GEIIDALDDE
-139 TQAAAGEST
+139 TQASSGEST
-148 RLKTTRQ
+148 RFETTRQ
-155 YLQEILSGGL
+155 YLQGLLNEGL

-176 RQTHNSLKS
+176 RQTRNSQKT
-185 QLPDSESLSRGHLG
+185 QPPGIESLSRGHLG
-199 PFAKMMLDNTD
+199 PFAKMMLDNTE
-210 VPYRYPLPITPSP
+210 VAYRYPSPSTTPSP
-223 KNELPVSKPLPSP
+223 KKKLPVSKPLPSP
-236 NLIENS
+236 TLTENA
-242 SPHIPLESRRQ
+242 SPQVYRNSRVQ
-253 SEVKPPLGSQD
+253 SESKPCLGSQD
-264 SMPKP
+264 TMQKP
-269 VIIVPSLPLS
+269 VILVPSLPLS
-279 SQPDEYVH
+279 SQPDEYVP
-287 INEQV
+287 IADQA
-292 PSKRRKLNTDDSDKL
+292 PSKRRKLNSEEDDKL
-307 AALRMKDQKE
+307 TALRLKDQKE
-317 EADAALVKLQGLLQ
+317 EADAALVKLQELLQ
-331 DVFEEEDQLEPDTAT
+331 EVFEAEDQLEPDTST
-346 TEAQLPSKMFRLPK
+346 NETQLSSNKMFRLPK

-374 TLLQAAIQKVTG
+374 TLLQAAMQKVAG

-399 RIQKLCEPPVISSQT
+399 RIQKLCEASVISAQT
-414 TDLKLEHVPSDEDAE
+414 PDLKLEHVPSDEDAE
-429 IWLRRLE
+429 TWLRRL
-436 DVRNALLAICTL
+436 DDMRNALLAICTL
-448 LQTMSGEVTI
+448 LHTMSGEVTI
-458 NDLCPEDVI
+458 KDLCPEDVI

-476 VFDDCLIPAIEC
+476 AFDDCLIPAIEC
-488 RPTGRDA
+488 RPSGRDA
-495 ELFTFFSSHKQI
+495 ELFSFFTSHKQV

-548 VENAHSDRDSTL
+548 VENAHSDRDSAL

-579 FAKYPEQRSFI
+579 FAKYPDQRSFI

-603 TRQSARQFKLLDGK
+603 TRQSARQFKLIDGK

-631 TTALQKSL
+631 TTALQKSS
-639 KGSRKPKRR
+639 KGSRQPKRR
-648 LPLPKLGQGNGSE
+648 LPLPKVGHDEGSE
-661 SDEEA
+661 SEEA
-666 DDEPED
+666 DDD
-672 EGPKRGTAL
+672 SDDDGPRGCTPL
-681 ELLSNQVDPLFD
+681 ELLANKVDPLFD

-722 NLLDLFTGDLISVL
+722 NILDLFTGDLISVL

-780 CAISDLTSSVQHLL
+780 CAISDLTSSVQHLV
-794 PSIDEGDSDLI
+794 PSMDEGDSELSDY
-805 DHLRQLFDEH
+805 LRQLYDEH
-815 LNRSLHI
+815 LNGSLHV
-822 EEILVIDGPHRIVLE
+822 EDLVVVDGPHRVVLE
-837 YLQERDVGNWQL
+837 YLQEKDLGSWQL
-849 ASARGYFLAQWAKTV
+849 SSARGYFLAQWAKTV
-864 CSFYYDPED
+864 CNHYNDPEERNNVSVD
-873 KGNISEDESVEEFAR
+873 DSVEDLAR

-899 LESHR
+899 LESHKGS
-904 EFDRIAANHA
+904 EFDRVATNHA

-920 TVLNMGFCKAF
+920 TVLNMSFCKAF

-936 VLLNSITS
+936 VLLSSITS

-966 LLDRDNTVMPL
+966 LLDRDSTVMSL
-977 ILGCASDSSPMVR
+977 ILRCAADSSPMVR

-1043 KDLKIAIADN
+1043 RDLKIAIADN
-1053 LLQQITD
+1053 LLQRITD
-1060 FEGSVAA
+1060 LESSVMAL
-1067 QARQVLEEI
+1067 ARQVLEEI

-1084 ISSIHDSPQKAS
+1084 INSIQDSPHIKVS

-1110 SDLGVITLEKFV
+1110 SEVVVTTLEKFV
-1122 KSVLSEDS
+1122 KSILSEDS
-1130 KAASANFEVCKS
+1130 KASSANFKVCKAI
-1142 VVASM
+1142 VAMM
-1147 FERIID
+1147 FERVID
-1153 HADSSNK
+1153 HADSPSK

-1192 IGHLSTADDL
+1192 IGHLATADDL

-1213 CVLPCLST
+1213 CVLPYLST

-1278 QAKAL
+1278 QAKSVD
-1283 NFDESSTADA
+1283 FTDPSKADA

-1313 EKYYNFFRQ
+1313 EKYFNFFRQ
-1322 SFPTARATSVSGLMV
+1322 SFPTSKATSVSGLMA

-1344 LPRYPLELRV
+1344 LPQHPLELRI

-1359 LGSICQTWPAQFSEE
+1359 LGSICQTWPAQFSQE
-1374 QARVALSSVFDE
+1374 QARVALSSVFKE

-1401 FFSVHEGKSEKL
+1401 FFSVHEGKAEKL
-1413 IETNDS
+1413 IQTSDS
-1419 AVDAENS
+1419 AVDAES
-1426 TRLAG
+1426 TTRLGG

-1459 KQDAY
+1459 KQDTY

-1490 VSLETSTNPT
+1490 VSLETSTNPA

-1526 AVQEAFY
+1526 AVQDAFY
-1533 YQRDVVG
+1533 YQKDVIG

-1545 YSHPYTAKLAPLF
+1545 FSRPYTAKLAPLF
-1558 DIIKV
+1558 EIVKV

-1587 DVSNNPPEHLLL
+1587 DVSKIPPEHLLL
-1599 ARFVSQNIAFFEYG
+1599 ARFVSQNIAFFEYA
-1613 QIAEII
+1613 QLAEIL

-1642 DLFQHTIQPTNGNA
+1642 DLFQNTVQPINGDLSAVPQTGDVVVADDA
-1656 SSAETHVE
+1656 SAV
-1664 NGPAAVVD
+1664 AA
-1672 SPDSPAGPSKVPV
+1672 PPPQAPV
-1685 HESID
+1685 YEPVNTQ
-1690 MLLLRQLTTAAGS
+1690 LLRQLATASGS

-1724 RQKEGKGHAKELNRA
+1724 RQKEGKGNAKELNRV
-1739 PAKVQ
+1739 PTKIQ
-1744 GVNGDRI
+1744 GVNGDRF
-1751 WETVSNLMR
+1751 WESVANLMH
-1760 CLDSTEAMMSTCRD
+1760 CLESTESMMGTCRD

-1794 SYDTTG
+1794 SHDTTG
-1800 EGDDMSALLAATSS
+1800 EGDDMGALLATASS
-1814 SKPGKRKS
+1814 SKPAKRKS
-1822 SVSGGGTPK
+1822 SGSAGGTPK
-1831 KKPRGRPA
+1831 KKARGRPA
-1839 AKKRVSTDLEDGL
+1839 GKKRVSTEMDDEME
-1852 GSD
+1852 SD

>member
-1 MGYRLRA
+1 
-8 PTFKHRERLIIIS
+8 
-21 APADND
+21 
-27 AHRGIVQIIYPYLPC
+27 
-42 PPDIPHGRISVMQQ
+42 MQQ
-56 ARHPEIQVVIPD
+56 ARQPGIQVVISD
-68 HGSSSFNGAGE
+68 HGTSNSNGAGE

-96 TSAPVFGLDSIFRPD
+96 TSAPIFGLDSILLPD
-111 VGQPSLANLSST
+111 VGHPSLANLSST

-129 GAIIDALDDE
+129 GEIIDALDDE
-139 TQAAAGEST
+139 TQASAGKST
-148 RLKTTRQ
+148 RLETTRLF
-155 YLQEILSGGL
+155 LQEKLNGVS
-165 TEYEFKLPSRP
+165 TKYEFKLPSRP
-176 RQTHNSLKS
+176 RTTRNSLKA
-185 QLPDSESLSRGHLG
+185 QLPDTESLSRGHLG
-199 PFAKMMLDNTD
+199 PFAKMMLDSTD
-210 VPYRYPLPITPSP
+210 VTYKYPSLVTPSP
-223 KNELPVSKPLPSP
+223 KMTLPVSKSLPTP
-236 NLIENS
+236 ALTENDP
-242 SPHIPLESRRQ
+242 PHIVQEYRRQ
-253 SEVKPPLGSQD
+253 SEYKATLELQEI
-264 SMPKP
+264 MPKP
-269 VIIVPSLPLS
+269 VVLVPSLPLS
-279 SQPDEYVH
+279 SKPDEYVH
-287 INEQV
+287 ISDQV
-292 PSKRRKLNTDDSDKL
+292 PSKRRKLNIEDDEKV
-307 AALRMKDQKE
+307 AALRLKDQKE
-317 EADAALVKLQGLLQ
+317 EANAALVKLQELLQ
-331 DVFEEEDQLEPDTAT
+331 EVFEAEDQLEPDTSLT
-346 TEAQLPSKMFRLPK
+346 YVQSSSKIFRPPK

-374 TLLQAAIQKVTG
+374 SMLQTAIQKVTG

-399 RIQKLCEPPVISSQT
+399 RIQKLCEPAVISAQT
-414 TDLKLEHVPSDEDAE
+414 PDLKLEHVPSDEDTQ
-429 IWLRRLE
+429 IWLGRL
-436 DVRNALLAICTL
+436 DDMRNALLAIGTL
-448 LQTMSGEVTI
+448 LHTMSGEVTMK
-458 NDLCPEDVI
+458 DLCPEDVI

-476 VFDDCLIPAIEC
+476 VFDDCLIPAVEC
-488 RPTGRDA
+488 RPNGRDE
-495 ELFTFFSSHKQI
+495 ELFAFFSTQKKVL
-507 IAGLVHQT
+507 AGLVHQA
-515 KRVLNLLARFLS
+515 KKVLNLLAGFLS

-603 TRQSARQFKLLDGK
+603 TRQSARQFKLIDGK

-631 TTALQKSL
+631 TTAMQKSS
-639 KGSRKPKRR
+639 KGSKKKKRH
-648 LPLPKLGQGNGSE
+648 LYLPKFGQDEGSE
-661 SDEEA
+661 SEKT
-666 DDEPED
+666 DDESD
-672 EGPKRGTAL
+672 NEGYSRGTPL
-681 ELLSNQVDPLFD
+681 ELLSNKVDPLFD

-760 HDKSPANAKNMALEL
+760 HDRSPANAKNMALEL

-780 CAISDLTSSVQHLL
+780 CAISDLTSSVQHLI
-794 PSIDEGDSDLI
+794 PSMDEGDSDLS
-805 DHLRQLFDEH
+805 DYLRQLFDEH
-815 LNRSLHI
+815 LNRSLHTQD
-822 EEILVIDGPHRIVLE
+822 VVCVDGPYRIVLE
-837 YLQERDVGNWQL
+837 YLRERDLQNWQL
-849 ASARGYFLAQWAKTV
+849 SSARGYFLAQWAKTV
-864 CSFYYDPED
+864 CSFYYDPESPENPS
-873 KGNISEDESVEEFAR
+873 KGDSVDDLAR

-899 LESHR
+899 LESHN
-904 EFDRIAANHA
+904 EFDRIATHHA

-920 TVLNMGFCKAF
+920 TVLTSGFCKAF

-936 VLLNSITS
+936 VLLTSITS

-958 QMLEKDPN
+958 QMLEKDPT
-966 LLDRDNTVMPL
+966 LLDRDDTVMTL
-977 ILGCASDSSPMVR
+977 ILGCATDSSPMVR

-1003 KPALE
+1003 RPALE
-1008 EDGCRTILA
+1008 EDGCRTILS

-1053 LLQQITD
+1053 LLQRITD
-1060 FEGSVAA
+1060 FESSVVT

-1076 WLSPFHQS
+1076 WFVPFHQPIPS
-1084 ISSIHDSPQKAS
+1084 LQDSPHTKVT

-1103 IVGSVEK
+1103 VVGSVDK
-1110 SDLGVITLEKFV
+1110 SDAVVTTLEKFV
-1122 KSVLSEDS
+1122 KSVLSDDS
-1130 KAASANFEVCKS
+1130 KASSANFKVCKAI
-1142 VVASM
+1142 VATM

-1153 HADSSNK
+1153 HADSPSK

-1213 CVLPCLST
+1213 CVLPYLST

-1264 RLVKLTISVLKGIA
+1264 RLVKLAVSVLKGIA
-1278 QAKAL
+1278 QAKPL
-1283 NFDESSTADA
+1283 NFDNSSKADA
-1293 LGRVRSYIRIA
+1293 FGRVRSYIRIA

-1322 SFPTARATSVSGLMV
+1322 SFPTAQATSVSGLMV

-1344 LPRYPLELRV
+1344 LPQYPLELRV

-1359 LGSICQTWPAQFSEE
+1359 LGSICQTWPAQYSQE
-1374 QARVALSSVFDE
+1374 QARAALSSVFDE

-1401 FFSVHEGKSEKL
+1401 FFSVHEGKAEKL
-1413 IETNDS
+1413 IQTGDS
-1419 AVDAENS
+1419 AADVESS

-1436 ENDGAAALIA
+1436 DNDGAAALIA

-1459 KQDAY
+1459 KQDTY
-1464 ALTAIELIASINRQ
+1464 ALTAVELIASINRQ

-1490 VSLETSTNPT
+1490 VALETSTNPT

-1506 ETHKMLH
+1506 DTHKMLH

-1533 YQRDVVG
+1533 YQRDVIG

-1545 YSHPYTAKLAPLF
+1545 FSRPYTSKLAPLF

-1573 TNLCSKVDFELRKL
+1573 TNLCSKVDFEFRKL
-1587 DVSNNPPEHLLL
+1587 DVSKDPPEHLLL
-1599 ARFVSQNIAFFEYG
+1599 SRFVSQNVAFFEYA
-1613 QIAEII
+1613 QLAEIL

-1642 DLFQHTIQPTNGNA
+1642 DLFQNTVQWINGNA
-1656 SSAETHVE
+1656 SGAEPGNNEHTVSDAVPTV
-1664 NGPAAVVD
+1664 PATAAAPPEVAVGDSVD
-1672 SPDSPAGPSKVPV
+1672 TQ
-1685 HESID
+1685 
-1690 MLLLRQLTTAAGS
+1690 LLRKLATAAGS

-1709 ARSYLRRLYGINFHA
+1709 ARSYLRRLYGINFHS
-1724 RQKEGKGHAKELNRA
+1724 RQMEGKGNAKELNRA
-1739 PAKVQ
+1739 PSKVQ
-1744 GVNGDRI
+1744 GINGDRF
-1751 WETVSNLMR
+1751 WEAVSNLMR
-1760 CLDSTEAMMSTCRD
+1760 CLDSTEAIMNTCRD
-1774 FAMLLSIDDELK
+1774 FALLLSIDDELK
-1786 VAGDDDRD
+1786 VVGDDDRD
-1794 SYDTTG
+1794 SHDTTG
-1800 EGDDMSALLAATSS
+1800 DGDDMSVLLAAAGNP
-1814 SKPGKRKS
+1814 KPGKRKS
-1822 SVSGGGTPK
+1822 SVSTGGTPK
-1831 KKPRGRPA
+1831 KKARGRPPG
-1839 AKKRVSTDLEDGL
+1839 KKRMSTEFEDEL
-1852 GSD
+1852 ASD